1 MKQPVASGYLPT
13 LDGWR
18 AIAILGVII
27 CHGTT
32 AIFGPGGTYVN
43 SRVFDLTRYGA
54 LGVDIFFGI
63 SGFLICTRL
72 LQEEQQLGRISL
84 KRFYIRRGFRILP
97 PYLLYLVVLAIL
109 GALGAVTLRGFD
121 LLACLF
127 LFRNYI

>member
-43 SRVFDLTRYGA
+43 SRVFDLTRNGA

-72 LQEEQQLGRISL
+72 LQEEQKQGRISL
-84 KRFYIRRGFRILP
+84 KNFYIRRGFRILP
-97 PYLLYLVVLAIL
+97 PYLFFLSILSLILTLVLS
-109 GALGAVTLRGFD
+109 TL
-121 LLACLF
+121 
-127 LFRNYI
+127 